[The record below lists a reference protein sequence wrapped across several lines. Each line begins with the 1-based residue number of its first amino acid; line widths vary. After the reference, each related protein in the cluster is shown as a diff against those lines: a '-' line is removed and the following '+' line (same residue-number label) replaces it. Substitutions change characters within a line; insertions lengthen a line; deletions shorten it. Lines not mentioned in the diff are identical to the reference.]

1 MSDFLLALF
10 MNCIAAVTSS
20 IYEPKSTKG
29 YIGWGVA
36 LVAIIVFVVF
46 WLTP

>member
-1 MSDFLLALF
+1 MSDFLLELF

-29 YIGWGVA
+29 SIGWGVA
-36 LVAIIVFVVF
+36 LVFVIALVVF